1 MNVLKWLWVIIALGS
16 IIFMSYV
23 ATRYI
28 GSKTGK
34 IMRGKYINIIETV
47 SLGIDKQLHLVRV
60 EEQFVLIASS
70 GKNIEFLTTIKM
82 DKFATDE
89 PQGNSNVFDF
99 KNIFEKYLQSLKN
112 KKDNKTNAKERSYAV
127 EEPVEGDV
135 FKSNLNKLRAI
146 TMKKDRQGEENGDES
161 TYEK

>member
-70 GKNIEFLTTIKM
+70 GKNIEFLTTIKI

-99 KNIFEKYLQSLKN
+99 KNIFDKYLQSLKN
-112 KKDNKTNAKERSYAV
+112 KKDNKINEKERNNTE
-127 EEPVEGDV
+127 EEPVDGDV
-135 FKSNLNKLRAI
+135 FKNNLNKLRAI
-146 TMKKDRQGEENGDES
+146 TMRKDRQGEENGDEI